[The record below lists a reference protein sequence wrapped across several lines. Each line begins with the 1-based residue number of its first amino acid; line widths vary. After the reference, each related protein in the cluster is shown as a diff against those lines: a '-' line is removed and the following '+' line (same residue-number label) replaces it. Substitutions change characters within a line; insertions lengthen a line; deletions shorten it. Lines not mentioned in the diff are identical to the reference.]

1 MKSNSHTKEVLK
13 REHLRGFSF
22 RPEKRWQPLFCAPGC
37 AVLAALLFAWPAHAQ
52 HDWQKPNPLI
62 ARADVETIIGAVEHA
77 EPDRDLRIVW
87 VWGRDTNHGPGA
99 HEYVRVRDAMVALL
113 SQVPRVT
120 VETARGF
127 PTARQFAEADLV
139 VMYLHLPPLTNAD
152 FTDLRAFI
160 ERGGGVVALHE
171 TAIIRPAEAGKNL
184 ARCLGMSWNEGG
196 SKWGALFEPV
206 RVETL
211 HPIFNGFPE
220 RLALS
225 DEFYWDLNRDADAE
239 VIGDVRVGPPAH
251 SKGPVDASALSEKR
265 HPAIWTLEAGK
276 GRVFGTTIG
285 HNTFTYFD
293 PRFRI
298 MLFRAMAWA
307 MRTPPDPFMPLVF
320 AGITDDKGMVG
331 TTDAMRDPAIKARAK
346 AAARGEKPED
356 LRERAPAP

>member
-1 MKSNSHTKEVLK
+1 MIAAFL
-13 REHLRGFSF
+13 
-22 RPEKRWQPLFCAPGC
+22 PEKRWLPLFCPPGC
-37 AVLAALLFAWPAHAQ
+37 AVLAALLVAWPAHAQ
-52 HDWQKPNPLI
+52 HDWQKPNALI
-62 ARADVETIIGAVEHA
+62 ARAEVEKIIGAVEQA
-77 EPDRDLRIVW
+77 EPERDLRIVW

-113 SQVPRVT
+113 GRVPRVT

-139 VMYLHLPPLTNAD
+139 VMYLHLPPLSPED
-152 FTDLRAFI
+152 FTNLRGYI

-171 TAIIRPAEAGKNL
+171 TAIIRPAEAGKKL
-184 ARCLGMSWNEGG
+184 ARCIGMSWNEGS

-206 RVETL
+206 RVETH

-220 RLALS
+220 GLALS
-225 DEFYWDLNRDADAE
+225 DEFYWDLNHDDAAE
-239 VIGDVRVGPPAH
+239 VIGDVRVGPAAH
-251 SKGPVDASALSEKR
+251 SKGPVDAAALSEKR

-307 MRTPPDPFMPLVF
+307 MRTRPDPFMPLVF

-331 TTDAMRDPAIKARAK
+331 TTDDMRDPEIKAKAI
-346 AAARGEKPED
+346 AAALGETQED
-356 LRERAPAP
+356 LRERTPAP